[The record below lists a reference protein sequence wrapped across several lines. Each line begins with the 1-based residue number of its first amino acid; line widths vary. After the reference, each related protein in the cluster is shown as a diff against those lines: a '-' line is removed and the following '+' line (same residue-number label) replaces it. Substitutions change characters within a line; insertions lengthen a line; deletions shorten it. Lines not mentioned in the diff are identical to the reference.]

1 MKKNTWIYAMALI
14 FLVAAAGCN
23 TTPKTQTDKSD
34 ESKSSESMVSQ
45 ELTVNLESSEVTWK
59 GEMLGV
65 YSHSGTVD
73 LQSASLEIKG
83 SQVVSGSFVIDLGS
97 ITPTD
102 ENYSEDRPKENLVGH
117 LSSPDFFDVENFPTA
132 KFVVQESDGQ
142 TVTGELTIRG
152 TTHTETFESVMVSQD
167 GNDYKI
173 SGKLVFDRKKYDVS
187 FDMTI
192 PDMVLSN
199 DIEIGISLLASI

>member
-1 MKKNTWIYAMALI
+1 MKKNKWIYAMALI
-14 FLVAAAGCN
+14 FSVAAAGCN
-23 TTPKTQTDKSD
+23 TTPKTQTDKSSD
-34 ESKSSESMVSQ
+34 SKGVENVESQK
-45 ELTVNLESSEVTWK
+45 LTVSLESSEVNWK
-59 GEMLGV
+59 GEMLGI

-73 LQSASLEIKG
+73 LQSASLELKG
-83 SQVVSGSFVIDLGS
+83 SEVVSGTFVIDLGS

-102 ENYSEDRPKENLVGH
+102 DNYNEERPKENLVGH
-117 LSSPDFFDVENFPTA
+117 LSSPDFFDVANFPTA
-132 KFVVQESDGQ
+132 TFVINESDGQ

-152 TTHTETFESVMVSQD
+152 VTHTEVFESVMVSQEGD
-167 GNDYKI
+167 DYNI

-199 DIEIGISLLASI
+199 DIEIQISMDASV